1 MQRSIVLGVAVAVL
15 TVHAALAQPAAPT
28 PAPASVATPAA
39 EPEANTAA
47 PASPAPAGSG
57 TALGGPVVAGVCL
70 LSRDQ
75 LFAQSLVG
83 QAAVARLKEL
93 GVRAQ
98 TNLEAEK
105 RKIETDYKALQTQ
118 GPTMAPQQ
126 AQAKQKQLQTRAQA
140 LQDSAARTQR
150 EMEATRAKALEQI
163 QDAAQPVIQSA
174 YQAKGCGL
182 LVARE
187 AVLGGN
193 MANDITP
200 AVIQGLNAKMTT
212 ITFDRERLPASS
224 TSSH

>member
-1 MQRSIVLGVAVAVL
+1 MQKPFVLGAIAAVL
-15 TVHAALAQPAAPT
+15 SASSALAQT
-28 PAPASVATPAA
+28 PAPAPAA
-39 EPEANTAA
+39 PEPEAGAAAA
-47 PASPAPAGSG
+47 PASGA
-57 TALGGPVVAGVCL
+57 ALGGPVVAGVCL

-75 LFAQSLVG
+75 MFAQSLVG

-93 GVRAQ
+93 GQRAQ
-98 TNLEAEK
+98 NNLDAEK

-126 AQAKQKQLQTRAQA
+126 AQQKQRQLQARAQG

-150 EMEATRAKALEQI
+150 EMEATRAKALERI
-163 QDAAQPVIQSA
+163 QEAAQPVIQAA

-193 MANDITP
+193 LANDITP
-200 AVIQGLNAKMTT
+200 AVVQGLNAKMTT
-212 ITFDRERLPASS
+212 ITFERERLPASAAS
-224 TSSH
+224 R

>member
-1 MQRSIVLGVAVAVL
+1 MQRSIVLGAAVAVL
-15 TVHAALAQPAAPT
+15 TVLAAQAQPLASAPAPT
-28 PAPASVATPAA
+28 AATVPAA
-39 EPEANTAA
+39 EPSASAVASGPAA
-47 PASPAPAGSG
+47 SG
-57 TALGGPVVAGVCL
+57 PALGGPVVAGVCL

-126 AQAKQKQLQTRAQA
+126 AQAKQKQLQSRAQA

-150 EMEATRAKALEQI
+150 ELEATRAKALEQI

-224 TSSH
+224 AASH